1 MQQSAFDFLRELEW
15 TVRNEPAQ
23 GTPDLLRNLSHELRQ
38 PLSAIESIAFYLQMA
53 MPGSTAKSHQ
63 HLARIPE
70 LVEAM
75 NGVLSDAVHY
85 MGLIPPQ
92 VQHADLQ
99 VLVAEV
105 AVELFN
111 DQRPH
116 FVIDMGARG
125 IPVSIDC
132 GQGRHLIRT
141 LACFFRQIGK
151 PLPEVVL
158 RTSVRQQE
166 ACIDFHAPGIE
177 YAREELDA
185 MFEPFHSELPQ
196 GCALSLVT
204 ARRIAESHRGR
215 VAIRSECGA
224 GTSVSVYLPLS

>member
-23 GTPDLLRNLSHELRQ
+23 GTPELLRNLSHELRQ

-53 MPGSTAKSHQ
+53 IPGSPAKSHQ

-70 LVEAM
+70 LVDSM
-75 NGVLSDAVHY
+75 NGVLSDVVHY

-105 AVELFN
+105 AVDLFTE
-111 DQRPH
+111 QRPH
-116 FVIDMGARG
+116 LVVDLAANT

-132 GQGRHLIRT
+132 PQGRHLVRT
-141 LACFFRQIGK
+141 LASFFRQIGK
-151 PLPEVVL
+151 PLDEVRL
-158 RTSVRQQE
+158 RASAANGE
-166 ACIDFHAPGIE
+166 ARLDFHAPGIE
-177 YAREELDA
+177 YSPDELDA
-185 MFEPFHSELPQ
+185 MFEPFHPDLPQ

-204 ARRIAESHRGR
+204 ARKIAEGHGGR
-215 VAIRSECGA
+215 VGIRSEA
-224 GTSVSVYLPLS
+224 GTGTTMTVYLPLG